1 YATDG
6 ALQAYN
12 FVVLEDPF
20 GAQPIYAPTPVF
32 RGEIIR
38 ANPEIAGVLNPIF
51 RTLDNVTLQ
60 SLNAAVE
67 VDGENPTDVATT
79 WLSENGF
86 IGG

>member
-1 YATDG
+1 EDLAQALGRLPERQQEALRLKFEAGLSYA
-6 ALQAYN
+6 
-12 FVVLEDPF
+12 
-20 GAQPIYAPTPVF
+20 
-32 RGEIIR
+32 
-38 ANPEIAGVLNPIF
+38 EIAGVLNPIF